1 MANIP
6 IGQRPKETV
15 LQIINNLWD
24 NVPVDQQDAVK
35 KGVHRYNLFENYFK
49 DRSKDPS
56 KEFSSNP
63 IVNELIANT
72 VGGPIRGVGTVLR
85 GFEKASEIGK
95 NLSVKAADFADEN
108 LGIDIDRDVVGFAGS
123 FLPEIATGSV
133 LKSLPKKTL
142 SVGAA
147 GKSFLSNKAAVFYSQ
162 DFLKNNIYVGDIKP
176 NAPLFIPKVG
186 DEFAA
191 FVNQNRKKTQVRL
204 APEYRSDFYKYGQEL
219 IEKQGDLSGHMY
231 LTDPAGTTFK
241 LRRDKTITA
250 GLKAVS
256 LDKHSAGAVK
266 RARMEAEQT
275 ITEKLKTVKG
285 HHRGELDLFEK
296 LTEGLTDSQKTKFY
310 KRVNSDTRWP
320 SLSTGNVKSN
330 LIGPQGELPAKVHD
344 YVHKYLRESGLDPRK
359 MDFRKATLKQRTD
372 FLDQLEPIL
381 NSIDEFIFN
390 EMMSRRS
397 PDLFKSLIE

>member
-1 MANIP
+1 MSNIP

-15 LQIINNLWD
+15 LKTINNLWD
-24 NVPVDQQDAVK
+24 NIPVDQQDAVK
-35 KGVHRYNLFENYFK
+35 QGVHRYNLFENYFK

-63 IVNELIANT
+63 IVNKLIANT
-72 VGGPIRGVGTVLR
+72 VGGAIRGAGTVLR

-95 NLSVKAADFADEN
+95 NVSVKAADLADEH

-123 FLPEIATGSV
+123 LIPEIATGSA

-147 GKSFLSNKAAVFYSQ
+147 GKPFLSKKAAVFYSQ

-191 FVNQNRKKTQVRL
+191 FVNVNRKKTQLRL
-204 APEYRSDFYKYGQEL
+204 APEYRTAYYKYGQDL
-219 IEKQGDLSGHMY
+219 IKEQGNLAGHMY

-241 LRRDKTITA
+241 LRRDKTIPA

-256 LDKHSAGAVK
+256 LDKHFAVDAK
-266 RARMEAEQT
+266 RIRMEAEQT
-275 ITEKLKTVKG
+275 ITEKLKKVKG
-285 HHRGELDLFEK
+285 HHRGELDLFER

-330 LIGPQGELPAKVHD
+330 LIGPKGELPAKVHD

-397 PDLFKSLIE
+397 PDLFKSLIK